1 MRRYLDKGGMVEY
14 AQGKWVLVSEAEA
27 AIKAARAEVP
37 DEIAAVVRAVPAI
50 AQLWCDPGASKRL
63 LDALD
68 ALTPA
73 QRKACGLEEK

>member
-27 AIKAARAEVP
+27 AIEAARAEVLE
-37 DEIAAVVRAVPAI
+37 EIAAVVRAACAVATDGWSNYTGWLVC
-50 AQLWCDPGASKRL
+50 AC
-63 LDALD
+63 D

-73 QRKACGLEEK
+73 QRKACGLEEKP